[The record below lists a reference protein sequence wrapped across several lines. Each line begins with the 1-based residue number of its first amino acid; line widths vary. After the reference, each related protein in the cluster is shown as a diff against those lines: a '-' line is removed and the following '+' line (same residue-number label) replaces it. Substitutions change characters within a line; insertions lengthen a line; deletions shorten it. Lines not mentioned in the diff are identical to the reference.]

1 MLTLRRPV
9 GGLGAAA
16 RAQAWQRELTP
27 CSFGSFRFAS
37 VPERVA
43 LPVVLVVVGG
53 VAAEGRSWTTGP
65 LTAAVSAGELVLV
78 SASF

>member
-1 MLTLRRPV
+1 M
-9 GGLGAAA
+9 
-16 RAQAWQRELTP
+16 
-27 CSFGSFRFAS
+27 
-37 VPERVA
+37 PERVA

-78 SASF
+78 SASLTRVWGSTAMVLLASSPC